1 MANKKNSKEVKRY
14 NCINYVECSKA
25 DAKEVIEIDVL
36 ETLNGKPP
44 CPFCHK
50 DTLEEIPEGPGVN
63 WKIITAIIAVVVIA
77 IVAGAYFLLSGSSKP
92 KGPEPPSGISL
103 SKKTGELAVGETDT
117 LQAILGPEGATAQ
130 LKWATSDTTII
141 KVVDGVVTAVSHGT
155 AKVGVQVVENKE
167 LKAFCEYTV
176 KENVPNATVSIVPL
190 ASTSLKVGGN
200 IKLSAKVTPEGS
212 TVSWKS
218 SDESVASVSV
228 DGKVTALKAGNV
240 EITAQNGDAKD
251 AVMIKVEGGGPQP
264 FTFSFGT
271 YTGGMRNGV
280 PHGEGNITITKTV
293 TIDCNNLEGETITLH
308 RGDKISRAEIRNGY
322 LQSGYFKIGG
332 NERYVDGLNKRLK

>member
-1 MANKKNSKEVKRY
+1 MNIAKDKEGKPK
-14 NCINYVECSKA
+14 CSKA
-25 DAKEVIEIDVL
+25 INKEIQEADLANFVCAEC
-36 ETLNGKPP
+36 GKPLI
-44 CPFCHK
+44 K
-50 DTLEEIPEGPGVN
+50 VN
-63 WKIITAIIAVVVIA
+63 VPPRSWWEQHGKQVMIGAAAVAIIGIA
-77 IVAGAYFLLSGSSKP
+77 IIFLMKKEDPTDIPPTKISISKDRS
-92 KGPEPPSGISL
+92 EIF
-103 SKKTGELAVGETDT
+103 VGETDT
-117 LQAILGPEGATAQ
+117 IQAILSPDGVTAQ

-141 KVVDGVVTAVSHGT
+141 KVVDGVVTAVSPGT
-155 AKVGVQVVENKE
+155 AKVGVQVMENKQ
-167 LKAFCEYTV
+167 LKDFCEYTV

-200 IKLSAKVTPEGS
+200 IKLSAKVTPKGS

-218 SDESVASVSV
+218 SDESVASVSA

-251 AVMIKVEGGGPQP
+251 AVMIKVEGGGPPP

-322 LQSGYFKIGG
+322 LQSGYFTIGG
-332 NERYVDGLNKRLK
+332 HERYVDGLNKRLK